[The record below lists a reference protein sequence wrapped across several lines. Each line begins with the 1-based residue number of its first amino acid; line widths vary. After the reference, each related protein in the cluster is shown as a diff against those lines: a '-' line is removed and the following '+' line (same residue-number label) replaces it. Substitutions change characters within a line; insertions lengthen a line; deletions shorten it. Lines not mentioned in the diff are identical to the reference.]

1 MLVLVFSEGNSKIDS
16 IQSWNIILS
25 VIKKKR
31 PEGLFQ
37 LAVTPVKIIFINCR
51 RDEIEIILFPA
62 GIAESFFDWQ

>member
-1 MLVLVFSEGNSKIDS
+1 MLVLVFNERNSKVDS
-16 IQSWNIILS
+16 IRSWNIFLS

-37 LAVTPVKIIFINCR
+37 LAVTPVIIIFINR
-51 RDEIEIILFPA
+51 RRNEVEIILFPA